1 MTTHTSTGALV
12 AGPADGADHL
22 LAPAVVRRATGMLL
36 SAAPGASAIAVGL
49 HHEGRRAL
57 VVRGHIAHHSHVPA
71 DADTRFEAGSLTKTF
86 TALLLAEQAAR
97 GDLGHHDPLA
107 RHLPAATRLPSGGT
121 AITLTHLATHT
132 SGLPR
137 LPPGLLRSAAPLLF
151 TNPYAAF
158 TPDDVLRALAR
169 TRLRATPGTRVRY
182 SNFGLGLLGH
192 ALTGAAD
199 GTPYPALLDARVL
212 LPLGLRDTGC
222 ATSAAEGGAQATGYW
237 YGRARPAFRIPG
249 LPAAGALRTSAR
261 DLLALVEAILDPAPD
276 VAPAL
281 ASTAVPAALRT
292 ALRDVTRPRVRLPNG
307 RGLSLVW
314 NIRRR
319 PDGSD
324 LYHHSGATRGFTAF
338 AGFNPRRATAL
349 VALANAAPGPGNA
362 LVQEAYNALIGLQ
375 G

>member
-1 MTTHTSTGALV
+1 TT
-12 AGPADGADHL
+12 
-22 LAPAVVRRATGMLL
+22 
-36 SAAPGASAIAVGL
+36 
-49 HHEGRRAL
+49 
-57 VVRGHIAHHSHVPA
+57 
-71 DADTRFEAGSLTKTF
+71 
-86 TALLLAEQAAR
+86 
-97 GDLGHHDPLA
+97 
-107 RHLPAATRLPSGGT
+107 
-121 AITLTHLATHT
+121 ITLTHLATHT

-169 TRLRATPGTRVRY
+169 TRLRAAPGTRVRY

-212 LPLGLRDTGC
+212 RPLGLRDTGC

-237 YGRARPAFRIPG
+237 YGRVRPAFRIPG

-261 DLLALVEAILDPAPD
+261 DLLALVEAILDPAP
-276 VAPAL
+276 APAPAV
-281 ASTAVPAALRT
+281 ASTAVPAAVPAALRT

-338 AGFNPRRATAL
+338 AGFNPRHATAL

-362 LVQEAYNALIGLQ
+362 LVQEAYDALIGLQ